1 MHARD
6 LPLRERTLLALRHP
20 PHYFQFLRFLIVG
33 STGFAVNLAVFTA
46 LVHAAGVGYGIAGV
60 VAVVAGIIDTYV
72 LNRLWTFG
80 AGVRQRHHEVSAYFA
95 VYTAGLV
102 VSVGTLT
109 LLVEAFDVPEV
120 IAQATGALL
129 ALPVNF
135 LGLRQW
141 VFRRP

>member
-1 MHARD
+1 
-6 LPLRERTLLALRHP
+6 LSLAVRHP
-20 PHYFQFLRFLIVG
+20 PHYFQLLRFLIVG
-33 STGFAVNLAVFTA
+33 STGFAVNLGVFTV
-46 LVHAAGVGYGIAGV
+46 LVHVADVPYPIAGV
-60 VAVVAGIIDTYV
+60 IAVVAGILDTYI

-80 AGVRQRHHEVSAYFA
+80 PGVRRRHHEVSAYFA

-109 LLVEAFDVPEV
+109 LLVELFDVPEV
-120 IAQATGALL
+120 VAQATGALF

-141 VFRRP
+141 VFRRPED